1 MASLRKYPKL
11 LPSKRG
17 PIVTLDRTLLAAV
30 VGLVGFG
37 ALETG
42 GMTVASNDTP
52 TPGASDVMT
61 ASRQTADFTPVGSI
75 EKTTDQ
81 KQAPAKEEGKTLP
94 SPFGL
99 RWGR

>member
-1 MASLRKYPKL
+1 MASLRKHPKL
-11 LPSKRG
+11 LPTKRG

-37 ALETG
+37 ALQTG
-42 GMTVASNDTP
+42 GLTVASSDTP
-52 TPGASDVMT
+52 TPGSSDVMM
-61 ASRQTADFTPVGSI
+61 ASRQAADYTPVGSI
-75 EKTTDQ
+75 EKPAEP
-81 KQAPAKEEGKTLP
+81 QAPAKEEKKSLL